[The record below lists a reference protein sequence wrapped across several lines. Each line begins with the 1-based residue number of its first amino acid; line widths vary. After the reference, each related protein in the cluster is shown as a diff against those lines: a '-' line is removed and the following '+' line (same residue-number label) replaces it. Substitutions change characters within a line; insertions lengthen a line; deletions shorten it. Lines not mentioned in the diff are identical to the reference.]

1 MLSGQCFH
9 VEIDMSDDRKNIGSP
24 DRDRINLNED
34 YEVRYWVQT
43 LGVTRDEL
51 KAAVE
56 AVGTTATAVRE
67 HLGK

>member
-1 MLSGQCFH
+1 
-9 VEIDMSDDRKNIGSP
+9 MSDDRKNIGSP

-34 YEVRYWVQT
+34 YEVQYWMQT

>member
-1 MLSGQCFH
+1 MLAGQCFH

-34 YEVRYWVQT
+34 YEVQYWVQT